1 MKYTEYLLR
10 ITTVKV
16 AWWQQLT
23 VKIVIITQV
32 FTIASLYWALTM
44 YQQLHEL
51 HYLTFIT
58 RL

>member
-1 MKYTEYLLR
+1 MHMKYTEYLLR
-10 ITTVKV
+10 ITTVI

-44 YQQLHEL
+44 YQ
-51 HYLTFIT
+51 
-58 RL
+58 